1 MKRVTGYASTSRA
14 GFTESNEIMEHKGVI
29 AWQNKMGEMIMKII
43 SNGEPIHMDYILSKT
58 FDKEIADNFSKSDLV
73 KVLESSPK
81 NRTPLTYVKILTELM
96 VRFSEKETSIK
107 HFLSRQEL
115 EDLGNCLELLLA
127 SERFETA
134 CYVRDEINK
143 RNNK

>member
-1 MKRVTGYASTSRA
+1 MKRVIGYASTSRA
-14 GFTESNEIMEHKGVI
+14 DFRESNEIMEHKGVT
-29 AWQNKMGEMIMKII
+29 AWQNKMGLMIMEIMN
-43 SNGEPIHMDYILSKT
+43 SGEPIHMDYILSKT
-58 FDKEIADNFSKSDLV
+58 FDKEIADHFSKSDLV

-81 NRTPLTYVKILTELM
+81 NRTPLTHIKILTELM
-96 VRFSEKETSIK
+96 VRFAEKETSIK
-107 HFLSRQEL
+107 HFVTKQEL

-143 RNNK
+143 RNK

>member
-14 GFTESNEIMEHKGVI
+14 NFTESNEIMEHKGVI
-29 AWQNKMGEMIMKII
+29 AWQNKMGLMIMEIMN
-43 SNGEPIHMDYILSKT
+43 SGEPIHMDYILSKT
-58 FDKEIADNFSKSDLV
+58 FDKEIADHFSKSDLV

-81 NRTPLTYVKILTELM
+81 NRTPLTHIKILTELM
-96 VRFSEKETSIK
+96 VRFAEKETSIK
-107 HFLSRQEL
+107 HFVTKQEL

-143 RNNK
+143 RNK